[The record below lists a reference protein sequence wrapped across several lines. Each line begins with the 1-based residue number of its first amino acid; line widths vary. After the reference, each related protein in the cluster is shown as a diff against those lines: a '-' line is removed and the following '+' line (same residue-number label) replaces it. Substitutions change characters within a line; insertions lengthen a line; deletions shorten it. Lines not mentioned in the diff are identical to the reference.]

1 MTRRVKLVCT
11 LGPATAAA
19 GAVRALAEAGAGV
32 FRVNLSHGTPG
43 SRRDAVEAVR
53 RAGEELG
60 RDLAVMADLP
70 GPKIRLGELAAEPVL
85 LREGAPFVL
94 RAAGGP
100 GDATGAAT
108 SYPFLAQDLRPG
120 DRVFL
125 ADGSVELVVRET
137 RAADVVTEVVRGGHL
152 RSRAG
157 VNVPAERLSLP
168 AVTEADRRALRE
180 AFDLGA
186 DLLAQSF
193 VRRGEDVA
201 ALRALAGRAPIVA
214 KVETR
219 PAVERAGEVLAQAD
233 ALMVARGDLG
243 VELPMEEIPVLQ
255 KELLRAAREAGK
267 PAVVATQMLESMVH
281 APRPTRAEASDVANA
296 VLDGADAI
304 MLSAETAVGEY
315 PLEAVRAASRIAE
328 VAEARAGPGPGVVP
342 RREADDPA
350 AAVARAAAG
359 VCAVAGAVAI
369 ACFTRTGRTAALIAS
384 ERPPVP
390 VYAFS
395 PDAATRRALA
405 LRWGV
410 RTLPAPDPADTDAM
424 IALLDQGLRERA
436 GIAPGQ
442 LVVLVAASPAG
453 KARTNMLKVH
463 RTGEPVR

>member
-137 RAADVVTEVVRGGHL
+137 RAADVVTEVVRGGHV

-180 AFDLGA
+180 ALDVEGKRATEEFQRAIAELGRALVATHFGTA
-186 DLLAQSF
+186 DEGGSWPVPVLELTARAFRIPPPGRRSRLRAAERYLDTMVAAKPSELASTFGWAVDEARALLETL
-193 VRRGEDVA
+193 VRRG
-201 ALRALAGRAPIVA
+201 RASRD
-214 KVETR
+214 
-219 PAVERAGEVLAQAD
+219 D
-233 ALMVARGDLG
+233 ALGYV
-243 VELPMEEIPVLQ
+243 
-255 KELLRAAREAGK
+255 
-267 PAVVATQMLESMVH
+267 S
-281 APRPTRAEASDVANA
+281 
-296 VLDGADAI
+296 
-304 MLSAETAVGEY
+304 
-315 PLEAVRAASRIAE
+315 AAS
-328 VAEARAGPGPGVVP
+328 GPG
-342 RREADDPA
+342 
-350 AAVARAAAG
+350 
-359 VCAVAGAVAI
+359 
-369 ACFTRTGRTAALIAS
+369 
-384 ERPPVP
+384 
-390 VYAFS
+390 
-395 PDAATRRALA
+395 
-405 LRWGV
+405 GV
-410 RTLPAPDPADTDAM
+410 RRRST
-424 IALLDQGLRERA
+424 
-436 GIAPGQ
+436 
-442 LVVLVAASPAG
+442 
-453 KARTNMLKVH
+453 
-463 RTGEPVR
+463 